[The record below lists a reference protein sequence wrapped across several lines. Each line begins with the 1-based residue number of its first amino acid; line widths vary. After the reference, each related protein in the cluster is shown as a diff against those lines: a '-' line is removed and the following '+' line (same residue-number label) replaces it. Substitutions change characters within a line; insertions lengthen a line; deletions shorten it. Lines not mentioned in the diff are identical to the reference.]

1 MFVENYFYL
10 QTFDIADTSSMQDA
24 CHINFV
30 IDLAHRGISVAHWLE
45 HRSAESPK
53 VRDSIPHRNSEFFLC
68 PTLVTRR
75 KHLSLFSLPSSKL
88 TMSLISTWETFDQ
101 ICVIPYISLY
111 ADLHFRES
119 INIVRVS
126 LQCMVSYWDDSR
138 SHTLQVM
145 FDLESEWTVGVGG
158 REMWEEVI
166 SIASPPP
173 LLPFDRRS
181 PPESK
186 LFISLPGLPLLRN
199 QTWQLYFSL
208 EKYWAL
214 ARQNYSCS
222 ALL

>member
-75 KHLSLFSLPSSKL
+75 KLLSLFSLPSSKL

-166 SIASPPP
+166 SIAPPP
-173 LLPFDRRS
+173 LSFLLTVAHPLRANY
-181 PPESK
+181 
-186 LFISLPGLPLLRN
+186 LFLSQAFRCCEIKHGS
-199 QTWQLYFSL
+199 YAFH
-208 EKYWAL
+208 
-214 ARQNYSCS
+214 
-222 ALL
+222 